1 MYKNTSGN
9 SNTSVGHSS
18 LSENLTGD
26 SNTAIG
32 YGAGDAITSGSSNV
46 YVGHGADAS
55 AGNVSNEIVIGSGQ
69 VGAGTNTISLGNT
82 SITHIKAQVTSITAY
97 SDKRIKREIYDSNL
111 GLAFIKKLRPVTYK
125 MKNPADYPNEL
136 LEARFREIPG
146 NGPFVDEVVERPADD
161 ETIYDG
167 LIAQEVKEAMDEVG
181 INWSGWSENESDGKQ
196 GVQYGALTIPL
207 IKAIQ
212 ELSSKIEELE
222 KQQEVIDKLK
232 ERVLEL
238 EKAKSI

>member
-1 MYKNTSGN
+1 
-9 SNTSVGHSS
+9 
-18 LSENLTGD
+18 
-26 SNTAIG
+26 
-32 YGAGDAITSGSSNV
+32 
-46 YVGHGADAS
+46 
-55 AGNVSNEIVIGSGQ
+55 
-69 VGAGTNTISLGNT
+69 
-82 SITHIKAQVTSITAY
+82 
-97 SDKRIKREIYDSNL
+97 
-111 GLAFIKKLRPVTYK
+111 

-207 IKAIQ
+207 INAIQ
-212 ELSSKIEELE
+212 EQQKMIEKLELRIRELE
-222 KQQEVIDKLK
+222 NSKDE
-232 ERVLEL
+232 
-238 EKAKSI
+238 